1 MMSQNLFKL
10 YNHELSM
17 RMSDIEEVNVFLPN
31 GYKISHLLWAD
42 DLEVTFSSGHDL
54 KTTKVARLPALLY

>member
-10 YNHELSM
+10 YNYNHELSI

-42 DLEVTFSSGHDL
+42 ELGL
-54 KTTKVARLPALLY
+54 